1 MPTWAKWT
9 LAAYMAGFAEG
20 FGDHIRWMSHGG
32 IHAYAHSYP
41 QVLIQVF
48 FVALVVLDPLVVT
61 LVGFVR
67 RGGVRLG
74 VAVMA
79 VDVAANWI
87 GNWARIA
94 DNPARLAVTAPWVIT
109 FFGLFVFA
117 TARPL
122 LREMQAD
129 GRLLRDSS
137 VAIRSP
143 DRSDPEP

>member
-20 FGDHIRWMSHGG
+20 FGDHIRWMIHGG

-48 FVALVVLDPLVVT
+48 FVT